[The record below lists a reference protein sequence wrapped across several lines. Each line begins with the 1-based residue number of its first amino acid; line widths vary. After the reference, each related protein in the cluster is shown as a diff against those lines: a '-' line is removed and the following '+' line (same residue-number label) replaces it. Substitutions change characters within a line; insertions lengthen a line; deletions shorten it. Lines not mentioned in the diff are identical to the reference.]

1 MPNVVEEI
9 PAELRPAAD
18 AALAWINREKGS
30 QFRLTGLVDC
40 EEAIGRGAGQPIELG
55 LVLCKGEICRRE
67 QVRVEPTGAGFAVSA
82 AEAETSLI
90 PRFSTRRSA
99 YARTGST
106 INSRSTTSSCSCTTA
121 GCGDPP
127 VAPSCGAT

>member
-67 QVRVEPTGAGFAVSA
+67 QVRVEPTGEGFAVSA

-90 PRFSTRRSA
+90 PPLL
-99 YARTGST
+99 
-106 INSRSTTSSCSCTTA
+106 
-121 GCGDPP
+121 DPP
-127 VAPSCGAT
+127 LGVRENWLDDQLEKHDFVLLLYYRGLW

>member
-67 QVRVEPTGAGFAVSA
+67 QVRVEPAGDGFTVSA
-82 AEAETSLI
+82 AEAKTTLI
-90 PRFSTRRSA
+90 PPLL
-99 YARTGST
+99 
-106 INSRSTTSSCSCTTA
+106 
-121 GCGDPP
+121 DPP
-127 VAPSCGAT
+127 LGVRENWLDDQLEKHDFILLLYYRGLW